1 MFSGKPVRFR
11 NTLAFRLT
19 LWYGGAFTLSMVLA
33 FAMFYLLITSVME
46 RQADEELLSQL
57 GKFSTLLS
65 IEGADAVK
73 AVAVVEAQAGGVKK
87 MFFRFLTARG
97 DVFSSSNMSYWQDIG
112 IDREALRSVLGDR
125 TPVYRTVTL
134 AGRPDRVRLLYG
146 MIGPGTVLQVGQSME
161 TLTRFLSSF
170 MRIFF
175 ITLAFLLAVAAG
187 IGWFMARKALSGV
200 EAVTRTAR
208 EISREDL
215 KKRVAVEGGGDEIE
229 QLATTFNGMLD
240 EIEKLV
246 SGMREMSESIA
257 HDLKS
262 PVTAIRGLAE
272 VTLTTGKTP
281 EEYEA
286 MAASVIEECDRLLDM
301 INTMLMISR
310 VESGVESKQASPMDL
325 GGIIRNAC
333 DLYQPL
339 AEDRDIR
346 LACET
351 PSSLPFA
358 GDIPQIQR
366 MAANLIDNALKYT
379 PPGGAVTVV
388 LDGEG
393 HNGAR
398 LTVKDTGV
406 GIPEEDLPRIF
417 ERFFRSDRSRSQEGT
432 GLGLSLARAVARAHG
447 GDIAAFSTPGEGSTF
462 VAYLVSR
469 EKRG

>member
-1 MFSGKPVRFR
+1 
-11 NTLAFRLT
+11 
-19 LWYGGAFTLSMVLA
+19 
-33 FAMFYLLITSVME
+33 
-46 RQADEELLSQL
+46 
-57 GKFSTLLS
+57 
-65 IEGADAVK
+65 
-73 AVAVVEAQAGGVKK
+73 
-87 MFFRFLTARG
+87 
-97 DVFSSSNMSYWQDIG
+97 
-112 IDREALRSVLGDR
+112 
-125 TPVYRTVTL
+125 
-134 AGRPDRVRLLYG
+134 
-146 MIGPGTVLQVGQSME
+146 
-161 TLTRFLSSF
+161 
-170 MRIFF
+170 
-175 ITLAFLLAVAAG
+175 
-187 IGWFMARKALSGV
+187 
-200 EAVTRTAR
+200 
-208 EISREDL
+208 
-215 KKRVAVEGGGDEIE
+215 
-229 QLATTFNGMLD
+229 
-240 EIEKLV
+240 
-246 SGMREMSESIA
+246 
-257 HDLKS
+257 
-262 PVTAIRGLAE
+262 
-272 VTLTTGKTP
+272 
-281 EEYEA
+281 

-339 AEDRDIR
+339 AEDRGIR

-379 PPGGAVTVV
+379 PPGGAVTVA
-388 LDGEG
+388 LDIEG
-393 HNGAR
+393 QNGAR